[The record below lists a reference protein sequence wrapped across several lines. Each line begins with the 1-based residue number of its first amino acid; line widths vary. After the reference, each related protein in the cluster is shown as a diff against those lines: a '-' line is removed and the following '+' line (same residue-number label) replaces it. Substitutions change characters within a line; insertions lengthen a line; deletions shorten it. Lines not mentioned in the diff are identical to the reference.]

1 MAFPDIKK
9 PNDCINYCGARN
21 ILPGSTKNDD
31 QNEFSKEWSKML
43 TCYQNALAFAFK
55 IRNIFES
62 GLKIEGYRQ
71 IITETRCS
79 VSVYLGKTLYN

>member
-1 MAFPDIKK
+1 
-9 PNDCINYCGARN
+9 
-21 ILPGSTKNDD
+21 
-31 QNEFSKEWSKML
+31 ML

-71 IITETRCS
+71 IITETRCC